1 MMTFRRNALRR
12 PRWHVAVRALVVVAV
27 GLINSAQAQD
37 WPQKPVRIIAPFAA
51 GGSSDPIVRII
62 AQRLGEASGQQFV
75 VDNRPGASGTI
86 AAELVARAPADG
98 HTLLLGSPSQITI
111 APTATKTSYD
121 PTRDFAPISVIG
133 SNPFVL
139 VVHPSLR
146 ANNLAEFIDLVHR
159 QPRTIAYAHG
169 GFGTIV
175 HLSTVLFLKRAGI
188 EMIPVIYRGGAAPAL
203 TDVMAGHVPSYL
215 APLASVVPHA
225 SSGALRLLAVSS
237 EKRAPQIPD
246 VPTFIELG
254 FPGYSIRT
262 WNGLMAPAGT
272 PKEIIERIAKEVA
285 GAVKDPKIAERLTG
299 SGVDPVGNSPQEF
312 AAMIAA
318 DLALWAEAIEIAG
331 VQEK

>member
-1 MMTFRRNALRR
+1 MTFRRNALRG
-12 PRWHVAVRALVVVAV
+12 PRWHVAVRAVVVVAV
-27 GLINSAQAQD
+27 GLISSAQAQD

-215 APLASVVPHA
+215 APLASVVPLA

-246 VPTFIELG
+246 VPTFIESG

-272 PKEIIERIAKEVA
+272 PTEIIERIAKEVA

-312 AAMIAA
+312 ATMIAA